1 MVGAEV
7 TMLLLIR
14 DIGYLNEFDNIIY
27 FNDNPW
33 ESERTKAINTLR
45 GAGMPAKAGRSTN
58 SMQGSLQMCES
69 MLIRF
74 PNCPSRRGCRHVVGR

>member
-45 GAGMPAKAGRSTN
+45 GAGMPAKAG
-58 SMQGSLQMCES
+58 
-69 MLIRF
+69 
-74 PNCPSRRGCRHVVGR
+74 